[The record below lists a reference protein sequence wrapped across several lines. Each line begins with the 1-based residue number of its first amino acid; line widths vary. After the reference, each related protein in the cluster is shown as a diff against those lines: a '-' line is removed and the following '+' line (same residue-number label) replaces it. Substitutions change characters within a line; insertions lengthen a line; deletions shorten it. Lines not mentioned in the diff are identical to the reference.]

1 MCNIYDWTLHWAK
14 TKNSNYAL
22 FGIAFIEN
30 SFFSVPP
37 DVLLIPLIIA
47 EPEKWRQK
55 VLICAADSVC
65 GTFSLVI
72 MIGKV
77 FYKTIGLVIVNFYNL
92 HNAMA
97 IIGEKYANN
106 AFLSIF
112 AGAFTPTPYKAI
124 MITA

>member
-1 MCNIYDWTLHWAK
+1 
-14 TKNSNYAL
+14 
-22 FGIAFIEN
+22 
-30 SFFSVPP
+30 
-37 DVLLIPLIIA
+37 
-47 EPEKWRQK
+47 
-55 VLICAADSVC
+55 
-65 GTFSLVI
+65 

-112 AGAFTPTPYKAI
+112 AGAFTPIPYKAI
-124 MITA
+124 MITALIFQYIYACFICCVRTWKRRAFFYYLYCFKTVRCKNPIYNRKVF